1 MIGRFIGALR
11 AFLRR
16 HPRLERWVLTLIA
29 PIIPRLIPAINRL
42 RGPDYNAW
50 FARWQTTKPEDH
62 AAILAALGDE
72 APSFLIV
79 VAPGSLGEI
88 TRQSLQ
94 NQIAVPWQAVEATD
108 APMALEGHRRGF
120 VMMLEQG
127 ETLERHALASFAL
140 AACRQPLARI
150 FYADE
155 DVRGESGTLHG
166 PWFKA
171 AFDPFRLLQQ
181 SSLGSAI
188 AFDTDLV
195 REHKLITLRS
205 HALALAGLSAAG
217 AEAVHHI
224 PAVLLHRHP
233 QSPVAPWRSA
243 TDPHAVASFFSEK
256 MPGVRIAAN
265 GDRPLEIIWPVPDPV
280 PLVSIIIPTRDRANL
295 LGPCLEG
302 LFRRT
307 DYPALEVIVVDND
320 STEPALHQLLARWSD
335 DPRLRVLP
343 IAGPFNFALLNNRAV
358 AEARGEVLVLLNND
372 TEILHPEW
380 LGEMVS
386 LAIRPEIGAV
396 GAKLFFP
403 SGRIQHAGVILGPRG
418 VAGHD
423 YLFEKGEDGGQ
434 QDDLL
439 LVRQVS
445 AVTAACLAVRRDRY
459 LAVGGMDEESFRVA
473 YNDVDFCLKLGAAG
487 LRNVFTPHARLRH
500 HESASRGTEF
510 SKERFALW
518 EAERD
523 AMRRKWG
530 SQLDDDPFF
539 PPLLSFWPQ
548 ARTPADPPRR
558 NLFHDGKT
566 MIPSPRA
573 SSRLGLLS

>member
-1 MIGRFIGALR
+1 MIKRFISVLR

-16 HPRLERWVLTLIA
+16 HPRLERLFLSLIA
-29 PIIPRLIPAINRL
+29 PLVPYLIPAINRL
-42 RGPDYNAW
+42 RGPAYAVW
-50 FARWQTTKPEDH
+50 FARWQATRPEDD
-62 AAILAALGDE
+62 AAIMAALGDH
-72 APSFLIV
+72 PSRFLIIL
-79 VAPGSLGEI
+79 APGSLGDI
-88 TRQSLQ
+88 TRESLKH
-94 NQIAVPWQAVEATD
+94 QIGVTWEAVEASEAAT
-108 APMALEGHRRGF
+108 ALERLGPGL

-140 AACRQPLARI
+140 AARRQASARV

-155 DVRGESGTLHG
+155 DMRDSSGAYRA

-188 AFDTDLV
+188 AFDTELV
-195 REHKLITLRS
+195 REQKLTGLRG
-205 HALALAGLSAAG
+205 HALALAATSAAG
-217 AEAVHHI
+217 ASAVCHI

-233 QSPVAPWRSA
+233 QSPASPWRSD
-243 TDPHAVASFFSEK
+243 TDANAVRNLFAHA
-256 MPGVRIAAN
+256 MPGLKIAAS
-265 GDRPLEIIWPVPDPV
+265 GDRPLKIAWPLPDPS
-280 PLVSIIIPTRDRANL
+280 PLVSIIIPTRDRAKL

-320 STEPALHQLLARWSD
+320 STEPALHDLLARWSI

-343 IAGPFNFALLNNRAV
+343 IAGPFNFALLNNRAA

-380 LGEMVS
+380 LREMVA

-423 YLFEKGEDGGQ
+423 YLFEKGDEGGK
-434 QDDLL
+434 QDDLV

-445 AVTAACLAVRRDRY
+445 AVTGACLVVTRDKY
-459 LAVGGMDEESFRVA
+459 FAIDGLDEERFRVA

-487 LRNVFTPHARLRH
+487 FRNVFTPLARLRH
-500 HESASRGTEF
+500 HESASRGSDF
-510 SKERFALW
+510 SAERFALW

-523 AMRRKWG
+523 ALREKWG
-530 SQLDDDPFF
+530 TELDNDPFF
-539 PPLLSFWPQ
+539 SPLLSFSAP
-548 ARTPADPPRR
+548 ARTPAEPPRQR
-558 NLFHDGKT
+558 RDEFWAEH
-566 MIPSPRA
+566 
-573 SSRLGLLS
+573 

>member
-1 MIGRFIGALR
+1 MMGRFIGALR

-16 HPRLERWVLTLIA
+16 HPRLERLVLTLIA

-50 FARWQTTKPEDH
+50 FARWQTTRPEDH

-79 VAPGSLGEI
+79 VAQGSLGEI

-94 NQIAVPWQAVEATD
+94 NQIRVPWQAVEAPE

-120 VMMLEQG
+120 VMVLEQG

-140 AACRQPLARI
+140 AARRQPLARI
-150 FYADE
+150 FCADE
-155 DVRGESGTLHG
+155 DVRDASGTLHA

-188 AFDTDLV
+188 AFDADLV
-195 REHKLITLRS
+195 REHKLISLRS
-205 HALALAGLSAAG
+205 HALALAGTSAAG
-217 AEAVHHI
+217 ADAVHHI

-233 QSPVAPWRSA
+233 QSLVAPWRNA
-243 TDPHAVASFFSEK
+243 TDPNAVANLFAYE
-256 MPGVRIAAN
+256 MPGVRIAAS
-265 GDRPLEIIWPVPDPV
+265 GDRPLKIGWPLPDPA

-307 DYPALEVIVVDND
+307 DYPALEVIVVDNG
-320 STEPALHQLLARWSD
+320 STEPSLHELLARWSA

-343 IAGPFNFALLNNRAV
+343 NGGPFNFALLNNQA
-358 AEARGEVLVLLNND
+358 AAKAQGEVLVLLNND
-372 TEILHPEW
+372 TEVMHPEW

-386 LAIRPEIGAV
+386 LAVRPEIGAV

-423 YLFEKGEDGGQ
+423 YLFAKGMEEGQ

-445 AVTAACLAVRRDRY
+445 AVTGACLAVSREKY
-459 LAVGGMDEESFRVA
+459 LAVGGMDEEHFRVA

-500 HESASRGTEF
+500 HESASRGSDF
-510 SKERFALW
+510 SGERFALW
-518 EAERD
+518 EAERN

-530 SQLDDDPFF
+530 GALDDDPFF

-548 ARTPADPPRR
+548 SRTPAEPPRR
-558 NLFHDGKT
+558 AACTTPLA
-566 MIPSPRA
+566 PSSA
-573 SSRLGLLS
+573 

>member
-1 MIGRFIGALR
+1 MMGRFIAALR

-16 HPRLERWVLTLIA
+16 HPRVERLVLTLIA

-42 RGPDYNAW
+42 RGPDYGAW
-50 FARWQTTKPEDH
+50 FARWQTTTPEDH

-72 APSFLIV
+72 APTFLIIL
-79 VAPGSLGEI
+79 APGSLGDI

-94 NQIAVPWQAVEATD
+94 NQIAVPWQAVEAPD
-108 APMALEGHRRGF
+108 APMALEGHGRGF
-120 VMMLEQG
+120 VMVLEQG

-140 AACRQPLARI
+140 AARRQPSARVL
-150 FYADE
+150 YADE
-155 DVRGESGTLHG
+155 DMRDTSGTLRT

-188 AFDTDLV
+188 AFDAELARV
-195 REHKLITLRS
+195 HKLITLRG
-205 HALALAGLSAAG
+205 HALALAGTSAAG
-217 AEAVHHI
+217 ADAVCHI
-224 PAVLLHRHP
+224 PAVLVHRHP

-243 TDPHAVASFFSEK
+243 TDPHAVANFLAGK
-256 MPGVRIAAN
+256 MPGVRISAS
-265 GDRPLEIIWPVPDPV
+265 GDRPLEIRWPLPDPA

-302 LFRRT
+302 LFWRT
-307 DYPALEVIVVDND
+307 DYPAFEVIVVDNG
-320 STEPALHQLLARWSD
+320 STEPALHELLARWSA

-343 IAGPFNFALLNNRAV
+343 NAGPFNFALLNNQA
-358 AEARGEVLVLLNND
+358 AAKAHGEVLVLLNND
-372 TEILHPEW
+372 TEVLHPEW

-386 LAIRPEIGAV
+386 LAVRPEIGAV

-423 YLFEKGEDGGQ
+423 YLFAKGEEEGQ

-445 AVTAACLAVRRDRY
+445 AVTAACLAVRRDKY
-459 LAVGGMDEESFRVA
+459 LTVGGMDEERFRVA

-500 HESASRGTEF
+500 HESASRGSDF
-510 SKERFALW
+510 SAERFALW

-523 AMRRKWG
+523 AMRGKWG
-530 SQLDDDPFF
+530 GTLDDDPFF
-539 PPLLSFWPQ
+539 PPLLSASAP

-558 NLFHDGKT
+558 
-566 MIPSPRA
+566 R
-573 SSRLGLLS
+573 GLEAIMRE

>member
-1 MIGRFIGALR
+1 MMGRFIGALR
-11 AFLRR
+11 AFLRL
-16 HPRLERWVLTLIA
+16 HPRLERLVLALIA

-50 FARWQTTKPEDH
+50 FARWQTTGPEDH
-62 AAILAALGDE
+62 AAILAAMGNE
-72 APSFLIV
+72 TPSFLIV
-79 VAPGSLGEI
+79 VAPGSLGAI
-88 TRQSLQ
+88 TRRSLQ
-94 NQIAVPWQAVEATD
+94 NQIAVSWQAVEAPD
-108 APMALEGHRRGF
+108 ALMALEGHGRGF
-120 VMMLEQG
+120 VMVLEQG

-140 AACRQPLARI
+140 AARRHPLARI

-171 AFDPFRLLQQ
+171 AFDSFRLLQQ

-188 AFDTDLV
+188 AFDASLV
-195 REHKLITLRS
+195 REHKLISLRS
-205 HALALAGLSAAG
+205 HALGLAGTSAAG
-217 AEAVHHI
+217 ADAVHHI

-233 QSPVAPWRSA
+233 QSAAGPWRSA
-243 TDPHAVASFFSEK
+243 TDPNAVASFLAVK
-256 MPGVRIAAN
+256 MPGVRIAVS
-265 GDRPLEIIWPVPDPV
+265 GDRPLKLGWPLPDPA

-307 DYPALEVIVVDND
+307 DYPALEVIVVDNG
-320 STEPALHQLLARWSD
+320 STEPSLHELLARWSA

-343 IAGPFNFALLNNRAV
+343 NAGPFNFALLNNQA
-358 AEARGEVLVLLNND
+358 AAKAQGEVLVLLNND
-372 TEILHPEW
+372 TEVLNPEW

-386 LAIRPEIGAV
+386 LAVRPEIGAV

-423 YLFEKGEDGGQ
+423 YLFAKGAEEGQ

-445 AVTAACLAVRRDRY
+445 AVTGACLAVSREKY
-459 LAVGGMDEESFRVA
+459 LAVGGMDEEHFRVA

-487 LRNVFTPHARLRH
+487 WRNVFTPHARLRH
-500 HESASRGTEF
+500 HESASRG
-510 SKERFALW
+510 
-518 EAERD
+518 
-523 AMRRKWG
+523 
-530 SQLDDDPFF
+530 
-539 PPLLSFWPQ
+539 
-548 ARTPADPPRR
+548 
-558 NLFHDGKT
+558 
-566 MIPSPRA
+566 
-573 SSRLGLLS
+573 